1 MFFFLLHSKSGYR
14 QKNGP
19 ANMFWLFEAHG
30 YAPHKHML
38 QLKCEES
45 VTRAQSAKDQLKFW
59 IYGTSVKDAT

>member
-1 MFFFLLHSKSGYR
+1 
-14 QKNGP
+14 
-19 ANMFWLFEAHG
+19 MFWLFEAHS